1 MKTALL
7 ISFFLTQLILLVP
20 EYSFTQ
26 STTVLDTIPKTDVGK
41 DSAIN
46 KIDIYLPPLSEA
58 IDSAIKY
65 NTMLRYRNLEV
76 NLKELNLT
84 SQKNYWL
91 RNLGVQGDSR
101 YGTIDAFS
109 TNANGVTTNSSLTTS
124 RQFNYAAGVY
134 FKMPI
139 YDILNRKVQI
149 KQAKTELEE
158 AKTMVEAQQV
168 EIRQLVIRQYQ
179 ATILSQKILDIKS
192 FNLGSATVNMD
203 MIEKE
208 FRNGVIPLAEYV
220 RIADMTARIQ
230 TDYEMAKSDF
240 LLAKQILEEICGFK
254 FEKNDTK

>member
-1 MKTALL
+1 MKTTLL
-7 ISFFLTQLILLVP
+7 LSLFLILLSSLLP
-20 EYSFTQ
+20 GYSLAQ
-26 STTVLDTIPKTDVGK
+26 STSILDTLPKNDGGK
-41 DSAIN
+41 DSVVN
-46 KIDIYLPPLSEA
+46 KIDIYLPPLSVA
-58 IDSAIKY
+58 IDSAIKH
-65 NTMLRYRNLEV
+65 NAILRYRNLEV
-76 NLKELNLT
+76 NSKELNLT
-84 SQKNYWL
+84 SQRTYWL

-134 FKMPI
+134 FKIPI

-158 AKTMVEAQQV
+158 AKTMAEAQEA

-179 ATILSQKILDIKS
+179 ATLLSQKILDIKS

-230 TDYEMAKSDF
+230 SDYEMAKSDF

-254 FEKNDTK
+254 FEKTDTK